1 MGLAD
6 AIALA
11 PMPKLRTRPALIGA
25 LLVIALAGC
34 APAVEPDAV
43 GTVCSP
49 ESTEATTIA
58 VTNDRAD
65 DTVEISR
72 YTVDCRMELLAT
84 LTPGDSITLKTYVGH
99 LWAATVD
106 DVVVS
111 EFTGTADPGTWSVG

>member
-1 MGLAD
+1 
-6 AIALA
+6 
-11 PMPKLRTRPALIGA
+11 MPNPLTRPALIGA
-25 LLVIALAGC
+25 LVLVALAGC
-34 APAVEPDAV
+34 SPVVEADAV

-49 ESTEATTIA
+49 ESAEATTIA

-72 YTVDCRMELLAT
+72 YTVDCTRELLAT

-99 LWAATVD
+99 LWEASVD

-111 EFTGTADPGTWSVG
+111 EFTGTADPGTWSVD